1 VCAGGDVNDAVH
13 GMEVGGESA
22 VVVVWGKN

>member
-1 VCAGGDVNDAVH
+1 MCTRGDVDYAVD

-22 VVVVWGKN
+22 VVVVWGEY